1 MVNIGERI
9 EYLREINNMTQKELA
24 KKIGISFSVM
34 SRIESG
40 DRPIRDNEIRD
51 IARVFNV
58 SSDYLLGLS
67 NVKKYDCDE
76 KEIDDLNIWLKQS
89 EKYRGICDIDREKIV
104 EYANFMLEKGSVNN
118 G

>member
-1 MVNIGERI
+1 MASISERI
-9 EYLREINNMTQKELA
+9 EYLRDINNMTQKELA
-24 KKIGISFSVM
+24 NKIDISFSVM

-40 DRPIRDNEIRD
+40 DRPIRDNEIKD

-67 NVKKYDCDE
+67 NVKCD
-76 KEIDDLNIWLKQS
+76 KQEIDDLNIWLKQS
-89 EKYRGICDIDREKIV
+89 EKYRGICDIDREKII